1 MIVVF
6 FCRCWYSEEK
16 QYAAVV
22 PTADKLCFECGH
34 SSVGKRPTANT
45 IGNPIREDICNFPE
59 EYKYSSALFYETGI
73 DNWRFLSNY
82 MD

>member
-16 QYAAVV
+16 QHAAVV
-22 PTADKLCFECGH
+22 PTADKLCLECGH
-34 SSVGKRPTANT
+34 SSAGKRPTA
-45 IGNPIREDICNFPE
+45 G
-59 EYKYSSALFYETGI
+59 KYSSALFYETGV
-73 DNWRFLSNY
+73 DNWRFLTHY